1 MGRWGQK
8 PVTPQKGEQV
18 ETYVL
23 APTALEELYAKYG
36 KPGEIAPGVK
46 AERGR
51 DNHRRQ
57 QAAATEETVT
67 PPPEVLG
74 EIETGLDE
82 LDETHEGSE
91 AHDESESEHGED
103 EDGDE

>member
-8 PVTPQKGEQV
+8 PPTPQKGELV
-18 ETYVL
+18 DTYTL
-23 APTALEELYAKYG
+23 SPTDLEELYSKYG

-57 QAAATEETVT
+57 QAAQQEEPT
-67 PPPEVLG
+67 PSPPAEVLG
-74 EIETGLDE
+74 DIEATLEDPDE
-82 LDETHEGSE
+82 
-91 AHDESESEHGED
+91 
-103 EDGDE
+103 GDERASDDASDEEAAYEEE